1 MVRYVFGQICPV
13 CFIHPLNE
21 NIFDALVMWE
31 EKHGS
36 EPGLPGHSF
45 TSKQLFWIAF
55 AQVSC
60 FYLALMFE

>member
-1 MVRYVFGQICPV
+1 MFFDKTDQFIKVF
-13 CFIHPLNE
+13 
-21 NIFDALVMWE
+21 FDSLGMWE

-60 FYLALMFE
+60 CYLAPET

>member
-1 MVRYVFGQICPV
+1 MKIVFD
-13 CFIHPLNE
+13 PLG
-21 NIFDALVMWE
+21 MWE

-60 FYLALMFE
+60 FYFALMFE

>member
-1 MVRYVFGQICPV
+1 MFFDKTDQFIKVF
-13 CFIHPLNE
+13 
-21 NIFDALVMWE
+21 FDSLGMWE

-60 FYLALMFE
+60 FYLAPET

>member
-1 MVRYVFGQICPV
+1 MKIVFD
-13 CFIHPLNE
+13 PLG
-21 NIFDALVMWE
+21 MWE

-60 FYLALMFE
+60 FYLEHYHLQVQANPKKIVQKTRCYF

>member
-1 MVRYVFGQICPV
+1 MPSEYHTSHFMKIVFD
-13 CFIHPLNE
+13 PLG
-21 NIFDALVMWE
+21 MWE

-60 FYLALMFE
+60 FYLALMLE